1 MSRYPWP
8 PYDFVCLYEHN
19 CPYLDDLST
28 KWVLGEYRRADDVYH
43 EHLRIIDNF
52 HEAITERDKR
62 IRVLERENAELR
74 AKYQALHKRQFKPNR
89 MKKNESEASGVAV
102 EGTAALKR
110 KKRGAPEG
118 HPAWSRPVPT
128 RLDRVVPVPAP
139 TACPHCGSS
148 DLTPENTLHEHL
160 QEDIVVKP
168 TTVVTKYVH
177 QEAYCPRCRRSIV
190 GAGPDEIPNAF
201 IGPQAKSTAEFLR
214 YDIGIS
220 YRKVRTILNELFG
233 LSLVPASL
241 VGFDQRAAK
250 RGRPLYEDVR
260 EKIRVSDVVHA
271 DETSWRNDGKGHYVW
286 FAGNDDIAFFHI
298 DPHRSAEAA
307 HAVFGDHFDGTLV
320 RDRYAAYN
328 DFGLDWQACL
338 AHIITNAG
346 DISREHAL
354 LPKNEQDEAV
364 SRFCE
369 RVVDLCKRACEAG
382 QKLKSK
388 ELPWE
393 QATDVEKRFVKELN
407 GIGSKTLPFK
417 PAETLRSF
425 LVGPDQKHLFT
436 FLRIPGVAPTNNHAE
451 QALRKIVIMRKVCFG
466 TRSENGVK
474 THSVLPTLVQ
484 TARRQGVNPREFLHT
499 LHTADTATAQA
510 TLYKNTS

>member
-1 MSRYPWP
+1 MARDCWP

-19 CPYLDDLST
+19 CPYLNGLST
-28 KWVLGEYRRADDVYH
+28 KWVFGEYRRADEVYH
-43 EHLRIIDNF
+43 EHLRIIDHF
-52 HEAITERDKR
+52 REAVTERDAR
-62 IRVLERENAELR
+62 IRLLERENSELR

-89 MKKNESEASGVAV
+89 IIKDGGAV
-102 EGTAALKR
+102 QGTAAPKR
-110 KKRGAPEG
+110 RKRGAPQG

-128 RLDRVVPVPAP
+128 RIDRVVAVPIPAV
-139 TACPHCGSS
+139 CPHCGSG
-148 DLTPENTLHEHL
+148 DLTPVNTLHEHL

-168 TTVVTKYVH
+168 ATVVTKYVH
-177 QEAYCPRCRRSIV
+177 QEAYCPGCRRSIV
-190 GAGPDEIPNAF
+190 GTGPEEIPNAF
-201 IGPQAKSTAEFLR
+201 IGPQAKATAQFLR

-220 YRKVRTILNELFG
+220 YRKVRTILTELFG
-233 LSLVPASL
+233 LSLMPASL

-260 EKIRVSDVVHA
+260 DKIRVSDVVHA

-286 FAGNDDIAFFHI
+286 FAGNDDLAFFHI

-307 HAVFGDHFDGTLV
+307 QAVFGDHFGGTLV

-328 DFGLDWQACL
+328 NFGVDWQACL

-346 DISREHAL
+346 DIGREHEL
-354 LPKNEQDEAV
+354 LPRKEQDKAV
-364 SRFCE
+364 SQFCDH
-369 RVVDLCKRACEAG
+369 VIDLCKRACDVG

-393 QATDVEKRFVKELN
+393 KAINVEKRLVKQLN
-407 GIGSKTLPFK
+407 RIGSKTLPFK

-510 TLYKNTS
+510 ALYKNTS